1 MLTEFGTIHYHFRHI
16 KLINQYRL
24 TFPML
29 KGFFTILGMSLVPSR
44 YHDLIYMRK
53 RVILKYLFFLLLFV
67 IIITSFFYI
76 PQLKILGSQLDRE
89 FSKFEKFN
97 LDADVVTK
105 ESVRIGFI
113 TIDTN
118 MDPSEAYK
126 VKGIL
131 FTNDLVQ
138 INIITPSVIP
148 ITALKNVLQ
157 NTKTIK
163 ANIILITVLLA
174 PYFFILYFFYN
185 LVKYLLYAFIA
196 SILVLVLFRVMQ
208 QEVHFHKLIRI
219 SGFASVFLMLEL
231 FLKPFGMPW
240 YIHTLTPI
248 IIYLCFII
256 ITNMYVESTKV
267 LKDNKVSKEVQQAED
282 DVEDVFKRTK
292 IPGLGGQ

>member
-1 MLTEFGTIHYHFRHI
+1 L
-16 KLINQYRL
+16 
-24 TFPML
+24 
-29 KGFFTILGMSLVPSR
+29 
-44 YHDLIYMRK
+44 
-53 RVILKYLFFLLLFV
+53 
-67 IIITSFFYI
+67 
-76 PQLKILGSQLDRE
+76 
-89 FSKFEKFN
+89 N

>member
-1 MLTEFGTIHYHFRHI
+1 
-16 KLINQYRL
+16 
-24 TFPML
+24 ML

-76 PQLKILGSQLDRE
+76 PQLKILGSQLDNE

-105 ESVRIGFI
+105 EPVKIGLV

-118 MDPSEAYK
+118 LPPSEAYK

-131 FTNDLVQ
+131 FTRDLMQV
-138 INIITPSVIP
+138 NLITPIVMD
-148 ITALKNVLQ
+148 ITDWKNVLQ
-157 NTKTIK
+157 NTNTLK
-163 ANIILITVLLA
+163 ANIILITILLA
-174 PYFFILYFFYN
+174 PYFFILYFFFN
-185 LVKYLLYAFIA
+185 LVKYIIYALLA
-196 SILVLVLFRVMQ
+196 SILILVLFRTLQ

-219 SGFASVFLMLEL
+219 SGFATVFLILEL
-231 FLKPFGMPW
+231 FLKPFGTPW

-248 IIYLCFII
+248 IIYLCFIV

-292 IPGLGGQ
+292 IPGLGNGQ